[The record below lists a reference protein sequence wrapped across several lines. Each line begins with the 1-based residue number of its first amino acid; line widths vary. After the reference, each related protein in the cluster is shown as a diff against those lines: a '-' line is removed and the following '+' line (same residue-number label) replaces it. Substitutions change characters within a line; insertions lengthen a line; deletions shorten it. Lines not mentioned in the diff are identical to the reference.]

1 MTQREEN
8 LILLPIIWICLVIG
22 LGGFALLVFWAGWQ
36 SLQMTAKPAIHDG
49 LTGFVTGVGGAFA
62 TNFGATLGVSEYIN
76 RSLLAPFSTRGVSA
90 AVVPQ
95 RWLTLQVLAAWVYFV
110 TLLAAGGFWIF
121 DGFSSNTADLVRN
134 MAATFGGVVVGVL
147 IVRLNI
153 KPK

>member
-8 LILLPIIWICLVIG
+8 PVLLPIIWICLVIG
-22 LGGFALLVFWAGWQ
+22 LGGFAVLVFWAGWQ
-36 SLQMTAKPAIHDG
+36 SLAMTAKPAIHDG
-49 LTGFVTGVGGAFA
+49 LTGFVTGVGGALA

-76 RSLLAPFSTRGVSA
+76 RNLLAPFSTGGLSA

-95 RWLTLQVLAAWVYFV
+95 RWLTLQVIAAWVYFV
-110 TLLAAGGFWIF
+110 TLLAAGAFWIL

-134 MAATFGGVVVGVL
+134 MAATFGGVVVGIL